1 MAYKSNGG
9 CAPITAKIKRTTQ
22 GGMITQPLLD
32 MGAPVKMKM
41 SSPAKQTNAQDFSSQ
56 YEAQQKAK
64 ADQKAKAIKAKKE
77 KDVASY
83 NQRLDSYRSN
93 VLSLDS
99 DTKRAASNK
108 NPKEMDILM
117 RAANRK
123 SKNIQ
128 KFEKNLF
135 DYDTKK
141 NPSLTEGYTA
151 KEYALAKAKGT
162 YKSKAKKKE
171 TVSTDK
177 EKNTTGKKYNTS
189 MKNFKV
195 GSQARRDEYTRRG
208 WKQDETTKV
217 ARKKAEPVS
226 TITTKPVSIDNK
238 ASVDVVKAT
247 KKTTTNKDA
256 RKNKSIDKKQNKADI
271 ARAKGNEKK
280 ALRKEKAIEKKKAR
294 LLKRK
299 GSTYSQAANAINPS

>member
-1 MAYKSNGG
+1 
-9 CAPITAKIKRTTQ
+9 
-22 GGMITQPLLD
+22 
-32 MGAPVKMKM
+32 M

-56 YEAQQKAK
+56 YEAQQKTK

-77 KDVASY
+77 KDAASY

-141 NPSLTEGYTA
+141 NPKLTEGYTA
-151 KEYALAKAKGT
+151 KSYALSKAKGDT
-162 YKSKAKKKE
+162 KKIK
-171 TVSTDK
+171 TTSDSSTSDSS
-177 EKNTTGKKYNTS
+177 TSGSSTSGSTKKYKTS

-217 ARKKAEPVS
+217 AKKKAEPVS

-247 KKTTTNKDA
+247 KKTTTKKDA

-271 ARAKGNEKK
+271 AR
-280 ALRKEKAIEKKKAR
+280 
-294 LLKRK
+294 
-299 GSTYSQAANAINPS
+299 S